1 MSSTLYI
8 FVLVFVGINLAV
20 CDYAKYVEFVKKQA
34 LNQTFVK
41 EFEKHVKL
49 FQDHSPKTKSRL
61 AFPCD
66 DMEKPTRKVITAH
79 NLSPFDIKVM
89 AAMGDSVTAGTGIKA
104 NTVIGLLIENR
115 GLSWSVGGD
124 GTIAEH
130 ETLSNIIK
138 KYNPEVT
145 GYSTGEGPVWFPN
158 ARLNVAEPGDKS
170 EAMPG
175 QADSLI
181 SKMKADTSFDYEN
194 DWKLIT
200 MFIGGNDLCD
210 YCDDRNTF
218 SPENYVRNVQ
228 TALDKL
234 HAEVPK
240 VFVNLV
246 EVLNIANVNE
256 LNQNFICNTLHL
268 FLCRCGAYPWDDEER
283 QIMLEAVDKYQQ
295 GLINLV
301 ESGRY
306 DTRDDFTV
314 VIQPFFEKTP
324 IPKNPANG
332 ETDLSFFSPDCFHL
346 SQKGHEAAADALWN
360 NMIEPVGKKRT
371 IWTPDEPVECPDPDY
386 PYFATY
392 KNSEQIKQLQ
402 QRNKQSQDASKVG
415 GSSSTVGAVVG
426 VCVLGLIAVVS
437 LVALRRRKIQKQE
450 QEKLI
455 KHNISLSYTQ
465 I

>member
-1 MSSTLYI
+1 MNTTLYV
-8 FVLVFVGINLAV
+8 FVLVFLAIGVTVG
-20 CDYAKYVEFVKKQA
+20 DYAKYVGFVKKQA
-34 LNQTFVK
+34 ANQTFVK
-41 EFEKHVKL
+41 EFEKHVQL

-61 AFPCD
+61 GFPCG
-66 DMEKPTRKVITAH
+66 DMKKPSRKTITAH
-79 NLSPFDIKVM
+79 NLSPFDIKVI

-104 NTVIGLLIENR
+104 NTVIGLLIQNR

-130 ETLSNIIK
+130 ETLANIIK

-145 GYSTGEGPVWFPN
+145 GYSTGEGPVWFAN

-170 EAMPG
+170 ENMPG

-181 SKMKADTSFDYEN
+181 SKMKADKSFDFEN
-194 DWKLIT
+194 DWKLVTI
-200 MFIGGNDLCD
+200 FIGGNDLCD
-210 YCDDRNTF
+210 YCDDTNTF
-218 SPENYVRNVQ
+218 SPENYVKNVQ

-256 LNQNFICNTLHL
+256 LNQNLVCNTLHL
-268 FLCRCGAYPWDDEER
+268 FLCRCGAYPWNDEER
-283 QIMLEAVDKYQQ
+283 QLMLEAVDKYQQ
-295 GLINLV
+295 GLVNLI

-306 DTRDDFTV
+306 DTREDFTV

-324 IPKNPANG
+324 IPKKPDNG

-346 SQKGHEAAADALWN
+346 SLKGHEAAADALWN

-371 IWTPDEPVECPDPDY
+371 TWTPDEPVECPDPEH

-392 KNSEQIKQLQ
+392 KNSAKIKQLQ
-402 QRNKQSQDASKVG
+402 QLKKQSQHVSEV
-415 GSSSTVGAVVG
+415 SSSSSVVGAIVG
-426 VCVLGLIAVVS
+426 VCVLVLMVVVS
-437 LVALRRRKIQKQE
+437 LVILRRRKLRKQE
-450 QEKLI
+450 KEKLI
-455 KHNISLSYTQ
+455 KHKLPLSYTQ